1 MPVDLTYYFL
11 DIFDEKDID
20 SFKNC
25 ALIREDRILGNVHLD
40 VAIKYVTENFETGK
54 SISKSIW
61 NEILLYL
68 SLQRQVHKAFGMVGV
83 KGYSGRV
90 VKVENSNSRMDPPII
105 EITDSKKNYWKVKSV
120 EQLLERMAIFHIENY

>member
-1 MPVDLTYYFL
+1 M
-11 DIFDEKDID
+11 
-20 SFKNC
+20 
-25 ALIREDRILGNVHLD
+25 HLD

-90 VKVENSNSRMDPPII
+90 VKVENSNSRRDIPVI
-105 EITDSKKNYWKVKSV
+105 EITDSKKSYWKVKSV